1 MNMLLYGRT
10 KLKLINMINNKTRKT
25 IAKREI
31 ETEEAILGLIVVE
44 VAKLISKV
52 VDFQSLIIC
61 KVTLIKP

>member
-1 MNMLLYGRT
+1 
-10 KLKLINMINNKTRKT
+10 MINNKTRKT